1 MKNNAIFT
9 DNTGQQIIK
18 EVEPDSYIEI
28 FFHSIK
34 DFLSWWYIEMP
45 IKHLRTWYRVM
56 VILNDQL
63 SITLLIR
70 NFFLPWMRHNS
81 FAGYFFGIVIKAI
94 YIPIAICAFLLGSSL
109 YFAFI
114 IFWILIP
121 IGIVIALINTI
132 IS

>member
-1 MKNNAIFT
+1 MKNNPIFT
-9 DNTGQQIIK
+9 DTTGQQIIK

-28 FFHSIK
+28 FWYSVR
-34 DFLSWWYIEMP
+34 DFFSWWYIEMP
-45 IKHLRTWYRVM
+45 IKYLRTWVRVM

-63 SITLLIR
+63 SITLLIK

-81 FAGYFFGIVIKAI
+81 FAGYFFAIAIKAI

-114 IFWILIP
+114 ICWILIP
-121 IGIVIALINTI
+121 IGIGIALIKTI
-132 IS
+132 TN